1 MSSAIAGAE
10 TRESGLTAFIN
21 RLRANPK
28 IPIAIAAAAAVAIV
42 VVMMLWA
49 RSPTYRVLFSNL
61 SDKDGGE
68 IVTQLTQMNIPYEFN
83 SNGTAL
89 LIPSDKVYE
98 TRLRLASAGLPKG
111 GAVGFELMDQE
122 KFGISQFSEQI
133 NYQRALE
140 GELSRTIETLGP
152 VQTARV
158 HLAIPKPSLFV
169 REQKNPSASVTLD
182 LQSGRALDDGQINAI
197 VYMVSSSVSGLPPA
211 NVTVVD
217 QSGHLLTQSDS
228 NGRDLNASQLKYANE
243 VEGRLQRRIESI
255 LQPVVGNGNV
265 HAQITAQIDYAS
277 REQTDE
283 QYQPNGDPQKA
294 SVRSRQASDNQQLGG
309 GNLGGVPGA
318 LTNQPSN
325 PATGS
330 VTTPAANNATSTG
343 TNAAANAQ
351 AQTGSKTAAPSNSR
365 HDETT
370 NYELDRTIMHTQ
382 HQPGAVQ
389 RLSAAVVVN
398 YEMGPDGKP
407 RALSDAQIKQ
417 IDSLV
422 REAMGFSADRG
433 DTLNVVNTQFNDTSN
448 QDAAIPFWKTPAFI
462 DLLMS
467 GGRYL
472 LVLIIALIL
481 WRKLVR
487 PLVLNQRATV
497 DGAAAAAIAAN
508 SPDIAGSQ
516 AAKLSGE
523 EMVKHKRSQ
532 QRVSV
537 EVQTQ
542 RVQELADKDPRIIAL
557 VIRQWMSTEL

>member
-89 LIPSDKVYE
+89 LIPADKVYE

-309 GNLGGVPGA
+309 GNVGGVPGA
-318 LTNQPSN
+318 LTNQPST
-325 PATGS
+325 PATGPI
-330 VTTPAANNATSTG
+330 TTPPAANAG
-343 TNAAANAQ
+343 TNATANAQ
-351 AQTGSKTAAPSNSR
+351 TQTGSKAATAAGPSNTR

-382 HQPGAVQ
+382 HQPGAIQ

-398 YEMGPDGKP
+398 YETGPDGKP
-407 RALSDAQIKQ
+407 RALNDAQIKQ

-487 PLVLNQRATV
+487 PLVLNQKASV
-497 DGAAAAAIAAN
+497 EAAAAAAIAAN
-508 SPDIAGSQ
+508 SPDATGGQ